1 MSWGLAYLP
10 LSFRLA
16 LRELRAGF
24 RGFYIFLACLFL
36 GVGTIASI
44 GNLSGSLVAG
54 LAQRGQE
61 ILGGDMDV
69 RLVHRE
75 LGTAERSFLA
85 AQGELSHVA
94 TMRVMVQNL
103 ETEQSLLVEAK
114 AIDQAYPLAGT
125 LELQESAGMAP
136 LFEPRYA
143 AFIEPGLLDRLGV
156 ALGDEIKLG
165 EIKVKLVALIAREP
179 DRLAGGFAL
188 GPRLMVSHAT
198 LLASGLN
205 QPGAVI
211 SHHYRLKL
219 VQRDAAQLDQL
230 RTALDNNFPLAG
242 WRLRDRR
249 DASPAVRR
257 TVERVGLFLT
267 LVGLTALAI
276 GGIGVGNA
284 IAAYLSQKRK
294 TLAIYKALGA
304 RQALVGRIYLNQILL
319 LACIAII
326 AGLGFAILALQT
338 AQPYL
343 QAVLD
348 IPLTIRPHL
357 PSLGAA
363 TLFGLATA
371 VGFTLGP
378 LGLAAQLS
386 PAALFR
392 GAVEEAQPPMQA
404 AYRVAILSCFLIII
418 ALSFAIS
425 ERADITLY
433 FIIAL
438 AASYG
443 LLRLTA
449 WAISLLARRMG
460 RGGGFGWRLA
470 WRNMTRPGAVVQ
482 SVVLSVGLAVT
493 LIATLAQIEGNF
505 SSQLQRDFPDRA
517 PSFFA
522 IDIQPS
528 QREDFVAFVTSQRDF
543 RDYQMVPMLRGS
555 VLALNGEAVEN
566 INPRPDI
573 AWFLRGDRGLTYAAL
588 PPTDEEITS
597 GTWWPADYTGPP
609 LVSMDQRIA
618 AGLGLA
624 LGDRIKVNVL
634 GRALEAEITSFRQ
647 VDYGSGQIA
656 FALIFSPAPLQAAP
670 HTMLASIALAEEAE
684 QEFPRMLTAKFSN
697 ITLVRVKDAIETVTQ
712 LLAQFANAIWLLSVV
727 TILASV
733 FVLAGALASSRQGR
747 LKDAAILLALGA
759 RRTTILRVFVTEYAI
774 LSALAALIAGGLS
787 TVASWA
793 ILTLTMRASFVLLPW
808 HIFTSL
814 AGAFLL
820 TLLLSGAVIWFQL
833 YRSPV
838 QLLRSE

>member
-1 MSWGLAYLP
+1 MTTPLAVLP
-10 LSFRLA
+10 LSLRLA

-24 RGFYIFLACLFL
+24 RGFYIFLVCLFL
-36 GVGTIASI
+36 GVATIASI

-69 RLVHRE
+69 RLVHRQ
-75 LGTAERSFLA
+75 LVAAEQSYLA

-94 TMRVMVQNL
+94 TMRVMAQNL
-103 ETEQSLLVEAK
+103 DTGQNLLVEAK
-114 AIDQAYPLAGT
+114 AIDEIYPLAGT
-125 LELQESAGMAP
+125 LDLQGDAQRAA
-136 LFEPRYA
+136 LFTPSYA
-143 AFIEPGLLDRLGV
+143 AFIEQSLLDQLDV

-165 EIKVKLVALIAREP
+165 DIKVKLVALIAREP

-198 LLASGLN
+198 LTASGLN

-219 VQRDAAQLDQL
+219 AQGDATRLDQV
-230 RTALDNNFPLAG
+230 RTALDNEFPLAG

-267 LVGLTALAI
+267 LVGLTALAV

-284 IAAYLSQKRK
+284 ISAYLTQKRK

-304 RQALVGRIYLNQILL
+304 RQALVGRIYLNQIVL
-319 LACIAII
+319 LASIAIG
-326 AGLGFAILALQT
+326 AGLLFAVAALQA

-343 QAVLD
+343 QAILD
-348 IPLTIRPHL
+348 IPLTIRPYL

-371 VGFTLGP
+371 VGFTLAP
-378 LGLAAQLS
+378 LGVAAQLN

-392 GAVEEAQPPMQA
+392 GAVEDTYPPLSA
-404 AYRVAILSCFLIII
+404 VYRFAILACLGIII
-418 ALSFAIS
+418 GLSFAIS

-433 FIIAL
+433 FILAL
-438 AASYG
+438 ASSYV
-443 LLRLTA
+443 LLRITA
-449 WAISLLARRMG
+449 WSVGQLARRMG
-460 RGGGFGWRLA
+460 QGGRFGWRLA

-482 SVVLSVGLAVT
+482 SVILSVGLAVT

-505 SSQLQRDFPDRA
+505 SAQLQRDFPDRA

-528 QREDFVAFVTSQRDF
+528 QRTDFVAYVTSQSAF
-543 RDYQMVPMLRGS
+543 RDYDMVPMLRGS
-555 VLALNGEAVEN
+555 VLALNGVPVAN
-566 INPRPDI
+566 ITPSPDI
-573 AWFLRGDRGLTYAAL
+573 AWFLRGDRGLTYAAT
-588 PPTDEEITS
+588 PPADEHISAGE
-597 GTWWPADYTGPP
+597 WWPADYMGPP

-618 AGLGLA
+618 SGLGLE

-634 GRALEAEITSFRQ
+634 GRALEAEITNFRR

-656 FALIFSPAPLQAAP
+656 FALIFSPSPLQAAP
-670 HTMLASIALAEEAE
+670 HTMLATISMAPEAE
-684 QEFPRMLTAKFSN
+684 QGFSRALTSQFSN
-697 ITLVRVKDAIETVTQ
+697 ITLVRVKDAIETVAQ

-759 RRTTILRVFVTEYAI
+759 RRAAILRVFITEYAI
-774 LSALAALIAGGLS
+774 LSALAAVIAGGLS

-793 ILTLTMRASFVLLPW
+793 ILTFTMRASFALLPW
-808 HIFTSL
+808 HIFASL
-814 AGAFLL
+814 GGAFLL
-820 TLLLSGAVIWFQL
+820 TLALSGAVIWLQL

>member
-1 MSWGLAYLP
+1 MSSGLTYLP
-10 LSFRLA
+10 VSFRLA

-36 GVGTIASI
+36 GVATIAST

-61 ILGGDMDV
+61 ILGGDIDV

-75 LGTAERSFLA
+75 LGPDERSFLA
-85 AQGELSHVA
+85 AQGALSHVA

-114 AIDQAYPLAGT
+114 AIDEAYPLAGS
-125 LELQESAGMAP
+125 LQLQAAASTAL

-143 AFIEPGLLDRLGV
+143 AFIEPRLLDQLGV
-156 ALGDEIKLG
+156 ALGDEVKLG
-165 EIKVKLVALIAREP
+165 DIKVKLTALIVREP

-198 LLASGLN
+198 LMASGLN

-211 SHHYRLKL
+211 SHHYRLQL
-219 VQRDAAQLDQL
+219 SEGDAAQLDQL
-230 RTALDNNFPLAG
+230 RAALDDTFPLAG

-304 RQALVGRIYLNQILL
+304 RQAVVGRIYLNQILL
-319 LACIAII
+319 LAAIAIV
-326 AGLGFAILALQT
+326 AGLGFAILALPT
-338 AQPYL
+338 AQPYV
-343 QAVLD
+343 QAALD
-348 IPLTIRPHL
+348 IPLTIQPHL
-357 PSLGAA
+357 PSFGAA
-363 TLFGLATA
+363 AIFGLATA

-392 GAVEEAQPPMQA
+392 GAVEERQPPLA
-404 AYRVAILSCFLIII
+404 ASYRVAILSCLLIII

-433 FIIAL
+433 FMIAL
-438 AASYG
+438 TVSYG

-449 WAISLLARRMG
+449 SAIGLLAQHMG

-482 SVVLSVGLAVT
+482 SVMLSVGLAVT

-505 SSQLQRDFPDRA
+505 ATQLRRDFPDRA

-528 QREDFVAFVTSQRDF
+528 QREDFVAYVTSQRDF
-543 RDYQMVPMLRGS
+543 RDYHMVPMLRGS
-555 VLALNGEAVEN
+555 VLALNGKAVEN
-566 INPRPDI
+566 IEPRPDI

-588 PPTDEEITS
+588 PPANEEITS
-597 GTWWPADYTGPP
+597 GSWWSADYSGPP

-618 AGLGLA
+618 AGLDLE
-624 LGDRIKVNVL
+624 LGDRIEVNVL

-656 FALIFSPAPLQAAP
+656 FALIFSPMPLQAAP
-670 HTMLASIALAEEAE
+670 HTMLASISLAPEAE
-684 QEFPRMLTAKFSN
+684 QEFSRTLVAKFSN
-697 ITLVRVKDAIETVTQ
+697 ITLVRVKDAIETVAQ

-727 TILASV
+727 TILASI

-747 LKDAAILLALGA
+747 LKDAAILVALGA

-774 LSALAALIAGGLS
+774 LSALAAVIAGGLS
-787 TVASWA
+787 TLASWA
-793 ILTLTMRASFVLLPW
+793 ILTFTMRASFAVLPW
-808 HIFTSL
+808 HIFISL
-814 AGAFLL
+814 MGAFLL
-820 TLLLSGAVIWFQL
+820 TLLLSGVVIWFQL